1 MELYERL
8 TELRK
13 KNGLSQEK
21 LAELLNISRQAV
33 SKWETGT
40 SNPDIN
46 NIIQLG
52 KLYGVSTDYILL
64 GKVQEAES
72 PEHSDHPAEKPPAET
87 KIQANWFLWHICVT
101 SAFLQFYTRHPVDRK
116 NIQSFH
122 RSKNGSYHLH
132 LSLPYIHST
141 HSPHRKHNCCT
152 NHNRCSSYPRFCFN
166 RIFWHI
172 Q

>member
-13 KNGLSQEK
+13 RNGLSQEK

-33 SKWETGT
+33 SKWETGA

-64 GKVQEAES
+64 GKVQETES
-72 PEHSDHPAEKPPAET
+72 TDKSDHPAEKQPAET
-87 KIQANWFLWHICVT
+87 KFQMNGFLWLGFGILAVLILY
-101 SAFLQFYTRHPVDRK
+101 FM
-116 NIQSFH
+116 
-122 RSKNGSYHLH
+122 
-132 LSLPYIHST
+132 
-141 HSPHRKHNCCT
+141 T
-152 NHNRCSSYPRFCFN
+152 NML
-166 RIFWHI
+166 
-172 Q
+172 

>member
-1 MELYERL
+1 MELYECL

-33 SKWETGT
+33 SKWETGV

-64 GKVQEAES
+64 GKVPVEES
-72 PEHSDHPAEKPPAET
+72 PEHSERSDHSAEKHSAET
-87 KIQANWFLWHICVT
+87 KSQANGFLWLGFGVLAVLILYFVT
-101 SAFLQFYTRHPVDRK
+101 NML
-116 NIQSFH
+116 
-122 RSKNGSYHLH
+122 
-132 LSLPYIHST
+132 
-141 HSPHRKHNCCT
+141 
-152 NHNRCSSYPRFCFN
+152 
-166 RIFWHI
+166 
-172 Q
+172 